1 MQGQG
6 KLGLKLSF
14 PTNLLQ
20 VDALSTSI
28 GPCKYFH
35 FPMFFSKISI
45 VHNKLIY
52 THFLKRMPKIRKLKN
67 NSVIVSVNHF
77 SLQFKYK

>member
-1 MQGQG
+1 MNNRMQGQG

-28 GPCKYFH
+28 GPCKDFH

-52 THFLKRMPKIRKLKN
+52 THFLKRMPKIRKLK
-67 NSVIVSVNHF
+67 
-77 SLQFKYK
+77 K